1 MSKLI
6 VPLAAAAIA
15 LTVPLAFAMDEKET
29 LHRDRNESLIVAQQ
43 TSPDVPDPSGKDMEE
58 QMQKMQEHMK
68 EMQAQMEKIR
78 QTTDPKERQRL
89 MQEHMQG
96 MGEQMQM
103 MQGMG
108 GCMMMRGMMGGRQQS
123 TATPGKKG
131 GMDCPMMKG
140 GDPGRGQEMMEQRM
154 DMMQMMMEQMLQHQE
169 EAQAKPK

>member
-1 MSKLI
+1 MNKLTI
-6 VPLAAAAIA
+6 PAAAAAMA
-15 LTVPLAFAMDEKET
+15 LTISIAYAGDEHET
-29 LHRDRNESLIVAQQ
+29 LHPDRDAKLIVAQQ

-96 MGEQMQM
+96 MREQMKM

-108 GCMMMRGMMGGRQQS
+108 GCMMMRGMMGGRQQG

-131 GMDCPMMKG
+131 SMDCPMMKG